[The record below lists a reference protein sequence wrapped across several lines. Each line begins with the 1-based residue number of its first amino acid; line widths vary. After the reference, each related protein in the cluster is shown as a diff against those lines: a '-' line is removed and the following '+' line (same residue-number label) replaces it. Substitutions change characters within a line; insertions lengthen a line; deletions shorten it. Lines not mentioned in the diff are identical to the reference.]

1 MQLNKLPVSFSLL
14 ILFTGFGLAQSNYE
28 WRWDPNGNYTR
39 GSAEDSDQQKGL
51 YHGELSSNPY
61 RSDSTSNSYGT
72 YGSRYSSESINN
84 PYSSVGQKA
93 QNEYGYDGP
102 KLYSNDG
109 KYLGRVNKNKYDPE
123 SISNPYGRYGSKYS
137 PDSVNNPYGRYGSKY
152 SSESTNNP
160 YATSAPK
167 LWDDE

>member
-1 MQLNKLPVSFSLL
+1 MTLNKLPVLFALL
-14 ILFTGFGLAQSNYE
+14 LLFTGFGLGQSKDE
-28 WRWDPNGNYTR
+28 WHWH
-39 GSAEDSDQQKGL
+39 GSANYVYAPVEKPSGS
-51 YHGELSSNPY
+51 YHGQLSANPY
-61 RSDSTSNSYGT
+61 APDSTSNSYGT

-109 KYLGRVNKNKYDPE
+109 NYLGRVNKNKYDPE

-137 PDSVNNPYGRYGSKY
+137 PDSVNKPYGRYGSQY
-152 SSESTNNP
+152 SSESANNP
-160 YATSAPK
+160 YATSTPK